1 MALRTRPPKTSC
13 GVLVSDGPRV
23 VVGQPARST
32 LWDIPKGVAERG
44 ESFDAAAVRELR
56 EETGL
61 EAPRAALVPLGVHRY
76 LPGKDLALFA
86 WRPPAMP
93 EAAGLR
99 CTSYL
104 VLPDGTRQPELVRF
118 AIVTWDEALAR
129 VGKNM
134 ARVLSELSR
143 GPSWPFDPRG

>member
-1 MALRTRPPKTSC
+1 M
-13 GVLVSDGPRV
+13 LVTDGARV
-23 VVGQPARST
+23 VMGQPSRSS

-56 EETGL
+56 EETGII
-61 EAPRAALVPLGVHRY
+61 APQAALVPLGVHRY
-76 LPGKDLALFA
+76 LPAKDLALFA

-93 EAAGLR
+93 EASSLS

-104 VLPDGTRQPELVRF
+104 VLPDGTRQPELIRF
-118 AIVTWDEALAR
+118 AIVGWDEALAR

-134 ARVLSELSR
+134 ARVLAGLLH
-143 GPSWPFDPRG
+143 GPTWPFDPQR

>member
-13 GVLVSDGPRV
+13 GVLVTNGARV
-23 VVGQPARST
+23 VVGQPSRST
-32 LWDIPKGVAERG
+32 LWDIPKGVAEHG

-61 EAPRAALVPLGVHRY
+61 VAPRAALVPLGVHRY
-76 LPGKDLALFA
+76 LPGKDLALFG
-86 WRPPAMP
+86 WRPPEMP
-93 EAAGLR
+93 EAGALT

-118 AIVTWDEALAR
+118 AVVTWDEALAR
-129 VGKNM
+129 
-134 ARVLSELSR
+134 
-143 GPSWPFDPRG
+143 